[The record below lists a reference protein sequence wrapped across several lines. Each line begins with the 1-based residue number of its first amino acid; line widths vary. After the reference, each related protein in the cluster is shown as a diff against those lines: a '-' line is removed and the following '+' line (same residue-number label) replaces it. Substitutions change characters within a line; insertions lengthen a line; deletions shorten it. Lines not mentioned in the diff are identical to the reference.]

1 VFRCEIEG
9 WGFKVRGLGFGG
21 NRVALLFDLQA
32 HHLRGRE
39 IVCESKI
46 EVERECE
53 RQRERERERER
64 G

>member
-1 VFRCEIEG
+1 M
-9 WGFKVRGLGFGG
+9 
-21 NRVALLFDLQA
+21 ALLFDLQP

-39 IVCESKI
+39 IVSESKI